1 MHEGPGGGGLGR
13 GNERASLF
21 YLSSADQEI
30 KAVRRR
36 WGARRLAATPNMCV
50 QLPSLHEA
58 KTCSL
63 NDFS

>member
-1 MHEGPGGGGLGR
+1 MHEGPGGGGLGG

-21 YLSSADQEI
+21 YLSSVDQEI
-30 KAVRRR
+30 KPARRR
-36 WGARRLAATPNMCV
+36 WGARGLAATLNTCV

-63 NDFS
+63 NGFS

>member
-1 MHEGPGGGGLGR
+1 MHEGPGGGGLGK

-30 KAVRRR
+30 KAARR
-36 WGARRLAATPNMCV
+36 WGARRLAATPNTCV